1 MSKAV
6 LSKTVQFQLLAPFN
20 LQLENREGKWNEAIA
35 TLNSKAPFTITSDIK
50 SLLRL
55 GIPISQRVRF
65 DLVIKHFWASD
76 SIIPWPKVKVLHIIN
91 SFFQGAV
98 WKAIVEKRVMRCGN
112 EKFQKDY
119 YNKLLANY
127 NPSQKYTSAAKQVI
141 N

>member
-1 MSKAV
+1 MSKAD
-6 LSKTVQFQLLAPFN
+6 LPPTVQFQLFAPFN

-76 SIIPWPKVKVLHIIN
+76 SIMAIIHSTSHYKFIFLGSCMEGN
-91 SFFQGAV
+91 SR
-98 WKAIVEKRVMRCGN
+98 KKGN
-112 EKFQKDY
+112 EMWQRKVPER
-119 YNKLLANY
+119 LL
-127 NPSQKYTSAAKQVI
+127 
-141 N
+141 